1 MLACHGRGKQG
12 MALQAW
18 GLIVEASVA
27 GVIISEWH
35 QVAVQTATD
44 ASTISVT
51 AHSARETIKT
61 FIATIS

>member
-1 MLACHGRGKQG
+1 

-61 FIATIS
+61 SIATIS

>member
-1 MLACHGRGKQG
+1 

-18 GLIVEASVA
+18 GLIVGQPEA
-27 GVIISEWH
+27 GVIISEWS
-35 QVAVQTATD
+35 QVAVPTASGS
-44 ASTISVT
+44 STISVT